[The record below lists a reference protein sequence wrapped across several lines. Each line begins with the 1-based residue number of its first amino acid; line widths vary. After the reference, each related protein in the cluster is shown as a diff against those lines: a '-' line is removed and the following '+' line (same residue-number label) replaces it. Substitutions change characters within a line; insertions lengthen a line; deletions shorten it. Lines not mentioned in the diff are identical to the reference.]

1 MLTARVA
8 ASPMRE
14 LSTQILPYV
23 MFTFVCYLA
32 IGVQLAILPSYV
44 HLNLGFSTVLAGLI
58 ISIEYV
64 ATVISRPR
72 VGWMVDRLGA
82 RKTVLYG
89 LATTGVSG
97 LFLLASAFALHLPWL
112 ALGLLVT
119 SRLIMGACESMVGTG
134 ATVWGILRVG
144 SEHTAIVISWNGICT
159 YGALA
164 VGAPLGVFL
173 ERVFGFWSIGT
184 VVLLL
189 GVVPIAL
196 AVRLPAAP
204 VTRGEK
210 LPFHHVLKRVA
221 PFGVGLALGSVGFG
235 VLATFITLDFAHR
248 HWTGAAYALT
258 LFGAFFIL
266 SRLLFAHAINRLG
279 GFTVASVCFGTEF
292 LGLLLLWITRTEPLA
307 FAGAALTGFG
317 FSLVFPALG
326 VEAVRH
332 IAPQDK
338 GTALGAYG
346 VFMDF
351 ALMVVGPGAGAI
363 ITGYG
368 YPPIYLFA
376 ACSVLA
382 ALGITR
388 WLAAREHGTR

>member
-8 ASPMRE
+8 ASPMQE

-292 LGLLLLWITRTEPLA
+292 LGLLLLWLTRTEPLA

>member
-1 MLTARVA
+1 MSTVSVIQ
-8 ASPMRE
+8 SPMRA

-23 MFTFVCYLA
+23 FFTFVCYLA
-32 IGVQLAILPSYV
+32 IGIQLAILPSYV

-82 RKTVLYG
+82 RQTVVYG
-89 LATTGVSG
+89 LAITGVSG
-97 LFLLASAFALHLPWL
+97 AFLLGSAFALHLPWL

-134 ATVWGILRVG
+134 ATMWGILKVG
-144 SEHTAIVISWNGICT
+144 PEHTAIVISWNGICT

-164 VGAPLGVFL
+164 VGAPLGVLL
-173 ERVFGFWSIGT
+173 ERLVGFWAIGIV
-184 VVLLL
+184 VVLLGL
-189 GVVPIAL
+189 GPLYLAL
-196 AVRLPAAP
+196 RLPP
-204 VTRGEK
+204 VPVVHGEK
-210 LPFHHVLKRVA
+210 QPFHHVLKHVA
-221 PFGVGLALGSVGFG
+221 PYGLGLALGSVGFG

-248 HWTGAAYALT
+248 HWQGAAFALT
-258 LFGAFFIL
+258 LFGAFFICA
-266 SRLLFAHAINRLG
+266 RLIFAHAINRVG
-279 GFTVASVCFGTEF
+279 GFPVATVCFATEAA
-292 LGLLLLWITRTEPLA
+292 GLLLLWLTPNEPLA

-317 FSLVFPALG
+317 FSLIFPALG

-332 IAPQDK
+332 IPPQDK

-351 ALMVVGPGAGAI
+351 ALMIIGPVAGAI
-363 ITGYG
+363 ISGFG

-376 ACSVLA
+376 ACSVIA
-382 ALGITR
+382 ALSLTQ
-388 WLAAREHGTR
+388 WMAARERRAA